1 MDAGFENQS
10 GWPGLHTDA
19 SDVAGDLYQGLIAI
33 LYNHHD
39 LAL

>member
-1 MDAGFENQS
+1 MDAGSENQS

-19 SDVAGDLYQGLIAI
+19 SYVAGDLYQGPIAI

-39 LAL
+39 FAL